1 MIVCLTLMC
10 ACLSPLAGTDSK
22 QLNLAV
28 RACVYVCV
36 CVCVLCVAVVEV
48 EALSGTAA
56 TL

>member
-1 MIVCLTLMC
+1 MWNMIVHLTPMC

-28 RACVYVCV
+28 RACV
-36 CVCVLCVAVVEV
+36 CVCVLCVAVEEV